1 VVSAHSWVIR
11 DGGQFVF
18 WKTVSITPL
27 TIGSMEPP
35 QTKKQTIKNQKKKA
49 LSEHRL
55 GTAKHVRLIEA
66 RKRNK

>member
-1 VVSAHSWVIR
+1 M
-11 DGGQFVF
+11 
-18 WKTVSITPL
+18 T
-27 TIGSMEPP
+27 GSMDPP